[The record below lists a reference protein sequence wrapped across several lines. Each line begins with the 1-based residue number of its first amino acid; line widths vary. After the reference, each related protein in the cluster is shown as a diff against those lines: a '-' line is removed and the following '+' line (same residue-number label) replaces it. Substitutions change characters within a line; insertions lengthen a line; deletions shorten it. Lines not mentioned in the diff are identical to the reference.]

1 MMHDSYAEVIEN
13 DDDFGRFYFV
23 STGKKGEIKKIIA
36 FTPSTVDELYQLGF
50 GDVIGDDVDDVDD
63 KVVSDNGD
71 RDKVLATVVG
81 GFISI
86 HREISYRWVLFR
98 GSTNSRTR
106 LYRMAITLHHEELS
120 SLFDIYGLLAGDEV
134 IPFPKGTFYRFPIQE
149 KMSIF
154 TR

>member
-71 RDKVLATVVG
+71 RDKVLATIVVVLY
-81 GFISI
+81 
-86 HREISYRWVLFR
+86 RYTERYPNRWVLFQ

-134 IPFPKGTFYRFPIQE
+134 IPFQKGAP
-149 KMSIF
+149 F
-154 TR
+154 TAFLFKKK